1 MRIRTRSR
9 LNLSR
14 RLSLPEPCS
23 FRAPVASTDVTGV
36 LTGVPAS
43 VVLRGTVLW
52 DTAVLLASEPGQLA
66 AVPFSSSSFL
76 YQSRSLS
83 PPLLFQSETA
93 CCMSLIFLCPRMMS
107 SSSCSKSLARL
118 VYREGSVICRPQK
131 EDFLVEAPI
140 RCSHSTMAL
149 V

>member
-1 MRIRTRSR
+1 M
-9 LNLSR
+9 
-14 RLSLPEPCS
+14 
-23 FRAPVASTDVTGV
+23 RAPVTSTDVTGV
-36 LTGVPAS
+36 FTGVPAS
-43 VVLRGTVLW
+43 ALLRGTVLW

-93 CCMSLIFLCPRMMS
+93 CCMSLIFLWPRMMS

-118 VYREGSVICRPQK
+118 V
-131 EDFLVEAPI
+131 
-140 RCSHSTMAL
+140 
-149 V
+149 